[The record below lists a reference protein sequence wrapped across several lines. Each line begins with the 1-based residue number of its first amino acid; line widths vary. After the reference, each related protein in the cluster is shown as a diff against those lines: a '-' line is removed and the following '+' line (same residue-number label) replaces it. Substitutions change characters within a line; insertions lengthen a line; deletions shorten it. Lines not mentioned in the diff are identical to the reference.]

1 MDEMIQHFLSDY
13 GWMAMI
19 ALLLASGVGIP
30 IGEELVN
37 VPAGVFVGQ
46 GDMAALPTFLAAY
59 AGVLGGDFLWF
70 SICRRFGR
78 VLLKRRWFRRF
89 VHPRR
94 LLQAKHQFDRRGAG
108 VLVVARFIPGTRS
121 PALTIAALMRMPW
134 RKFTVVEL
142 ICCAITT
149 PLQVGI
155 GILIGRGLAG
165 QSLQTTIF
173 TALGVIAGIVA
184 LTALV
189 NWVVATRR
197 RGDGPAP
204 RARAEWLRQH
214 RSDSTAELG
223 SRRTSCVRS

>member
-1 MDEMIQHFLSDY
+1 MIQHFLSDY

-59 AGVLGGDFLWF
+59 AGVLE
-70 SICRRFGR
+70 
-78 VLLKRRWFRRF
+78 
-89 VHPRR
+89 
-94 LLQAKHQFDRRGAG
+94 AKHQFDRRGAG

-197 RGDGPAP
+197 RGEGPAP

-223 SRRTSCVRS
+223 SRRASCVRS

>member
-1 MDEMIQHFLSDY
+1 MDDMIQQFLGDF
-13 GWMAMI
+13 GWLAMI
-19 ALLLASGVGIP
+19 GLLLASGFGIP

-37 VPAGVFVGQ
+37 VPAGVFVGN
-46 GDMAALPTFLAAY
+46 GEMAPVSTFMAAY
-59 AGVLGGDFLWF
+59 IGVLGGDFLWF

-173 TALGVIAGIVA
+173 AALGIIAGIVA
-184 LTALV
+184 VTAIV
-189 NWVVATRR
+189 NWLIAHRR
-197 RGDGPAP
+197 RGAGQTP

-214 RSDSTAELG
+214 RTGAS
-223 SRRTSCVRS
+223 

>member
-1 MDEMIQHFLSDY
+1 MIQHFLSDY

-197 RGDGPAP
+197 RGEGPAP

-223 SRRTSCVRS
+223 SLRTSCVRS

>member
-46 GDMAALPTFLAAY
+46 GDMAAVPTFLAAY

-108 VLVVARFIPGTRS
+108 VLIIARFIPGTRS

-134 RKFTVVEL
+134 RKFTLVEI
-142 ICCAITT
+142 ICCAVTT

-173 TALGVIAGIVA
+173 TALGIIAGIVA
-184 LTALV
+184 LTAIV
-189 NWVVATRR
+189 NWVIANRR
-197 RGDGPAP
+197 RGKGPAP

-214 RSDSTAELG
+214 GADTA
-223 SRRTSCVRS
+223 